1 MASTFETGVD
11 RRGTACIK
19 WDFQEMDY
27 GRSGLIPFSIADADW
42 PTCQAVLDAL
52 KNRVAQGVIGY
63 TDIAPEYLAAGAG
76 ASAGITG
83 PLTPTG
89 SYPPGAS
96 YQVSVTCW
104 RP

>member
-52 KNRVAQGVIGY
+52 KNRVAQIGR
-63 TDIAPEYLAAGAG
+63 AH
-76 ASAGITG
+76 
-83 PLTPTG
+83 
-89 SYPPGAS
+89 
-96 YQVSVTCW
+96 V
-104 RP
+104 